1 MKRARVRSAS
11 APASP
16 FLGWDPVR
24 CACRECVI
32 SQKAVPVCG
41 DDGKTYMNRE
51 LAACAGAGISRVG
64 NCDCRRGVHLA
75 LIDNSKHF
83 ML

>member
-1 MKRARVRSAS
+1 M
-11 APASP
+11 
-16 FLGWDPVR
+16 
-24 CACRECVI
+24 I